1 MGCTI
6 RRINVV
12 IVQYLSHCTS
22 IDLKLC
28 CHSGSLKPLSF
39 NYLIELYT
47 RFPFISRHLRSDELH
62 FTSFAE
68 DVQQKRQ

>member
-28 CHSGSLKPLSF
+28 CHSGSPKPLSF
-39 NYLIELYT
+39 NY
-47 RFPFISRHLRSDELH
+47 
-62 FTSFAE
+62 
-68 DVQQKRQ
+68 

>member
-12 IVQYLSHCTS
+12 IVQYLSHCTA
-22 IDLKLC
+22 IELRLC

-39 NYLIELYT
+39 NY
-47 RFPFISRHLRSDELH
+47 
-62 FTSFAE
+62 
-68 DVQQKRQ
+68 